1 MRQNDRKP
9 WDQSTACICDKCG
22 EAFEPDREHIC
33 RKKNSYPDADN
44 SKLNSALSF
53 GEFVNGVTKG
63 GYLKEID
70 SNEHS
75 NK

>member
-9 WDQSTACICDKCG
+9 WDQFTACICDKCG

-33 RKKNSYPDADN
+33 RKKNSYLNADN